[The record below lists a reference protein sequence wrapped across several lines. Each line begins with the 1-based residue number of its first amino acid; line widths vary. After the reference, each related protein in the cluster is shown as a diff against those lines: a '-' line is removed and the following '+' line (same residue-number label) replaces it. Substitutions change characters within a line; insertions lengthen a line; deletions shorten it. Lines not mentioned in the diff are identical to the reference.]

1 MWKSLSST
9 KIDGI
14 KKNFSFGLDTVF
26 ESGAEMSSDDEI
38 SSFGSHEDDAYPLVC
53 PLTKDDLKQIDEI
66 EHEALLSKKLA
77 TENLIMF

>member
-14 KKNFSFGLDTVF
+14 KNNFSFVLDTVF

-38 SSFGSHEDDAYPLVC
+38 SSFGTTTETLIIRLVYIVFKSYHV
-53 PLTKDDLKQIDEI
+53 LI
-66 EHEALLSKKLA
+66 LL
-77 TENLIMF
+77 FC